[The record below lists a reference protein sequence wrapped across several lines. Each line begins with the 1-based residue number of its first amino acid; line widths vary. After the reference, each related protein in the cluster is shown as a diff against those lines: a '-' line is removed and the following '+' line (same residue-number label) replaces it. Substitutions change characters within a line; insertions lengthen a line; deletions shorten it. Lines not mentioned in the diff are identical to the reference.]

1 MVAKTAADATDAD
14 TAVTDQRYAILKKAK
29 IGSYVTLT
37 MKALTSATSGT
48 GAVGAAP
55 SLKQRVGD
63 VCTFVVAA
71 ECDAPV
77 ITVATGNTAIDAEWK
92 VQVTEWSEEFLIATS
107 TATYWS
113 YLDCGY
119 PSRYRQ

>member
-37 MKALTSATSGT
+37 MKALTSATSGA
-48 GAVGAAP
+48 GGVGATP
-55 SLKQRVGD
+55 SLKQRIGD
-63 VCTFVVAA
+63 VCTWVIAA

-77 ITVATGNTAIDAEWK
+77 LTVENGSDG
-92 VQVTEWSEEFLIATS
+92 V
-107 TATYWS
+107 
-113 YLDCGY
+113 G
-119 PSRYRQ
+119 

>member
-37 MKALTSATSGT
+37 MKALTSATSGA
-48 GAVGAAP
+48 GGVGATP
-55 SLKQRVGD
+55 SLKQRIGD
-63 VCTFVVAA
+63 VCTWVIAA

-77 ITVATGNTAIDAEWK
+77 LTVETGSDGVA
-92 VQVTEWSEEFLIATS
+92 
-107 TATYWS
+107 
-113 YLDCGY
+113 
-119 PSRYRQ
+119 